1 MCILGTRLVCKLTD
15 FGFSYLDATSN
26 GFPLSQT
33 PPWQAPECMSGKYFK
48 IETAKR
54 TDIYSFGLLLWRVML
69 DGDPFELLS
78 RKVKGKDE
86 KERRSYR
93 NELVALLKNEDKL
106 SEHACEALEVSGLFE
121 NQQLMMLHR
130 IIQSTLAKNPSSR
143 ELDMARL
150 IRLLSPDFWYQTRY
164 VVVHNAHVK
173 GVTDYGDS

>member
-1 MCILGTRLVCKLTD
+1 MVSSMPTDLMYILGTRLVCKLTD

-33 PPWQAPECMSGKYFK
+33 PPWQAPECVSGKYFK

-78 RKVKGKDE
+78 KTVQGKDE
-86 KERRSYR
+86 KERRSRR

-106 SEHACEALEVSGLFE
+106 SEHACEALEVSGLFDE
-121 NQQLMMLHR
+121 QQLTILHR

-143 ELDMARL
+143 ELDMARV
-150 IRLLSPDFWYQTRY
+150 IRLLSPDFWYQTR
-164 VVVHNAHVK
+164 
-173 GVTDYGDS
+173 